1 MIITVAEWLVG
12 IALIV
17 GFINEDKLIRFEE
30 RIARKWNAKKHKYDV
45 YNPRDGLY
53 WG

>member
-1 MIITVAEWLVG
+1 MTAFEWIFG
-12 IALIV
+12 IALIA
-17 GFINEDKLIRFEE
+17 GFINEDRVIRFEE
-30 RIARKWNAKKHKYDV
+30 RIARKRKAKKHKYDV